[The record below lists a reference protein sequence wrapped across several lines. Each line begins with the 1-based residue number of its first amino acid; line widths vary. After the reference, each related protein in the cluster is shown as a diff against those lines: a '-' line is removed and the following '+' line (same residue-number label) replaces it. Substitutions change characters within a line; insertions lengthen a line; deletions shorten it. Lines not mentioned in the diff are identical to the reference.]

1 MKGSYVDDCMY
12 KTLLLPCTA
21 SGWTYADW
29 HGRLLSHEMPWRA
42 VVRQVGLGS
51 I

>member
-1 MKGSYVDDCMY
+1 M
-12 KTLLLPCTA
+12 
-21 SGWTYADW
+21 SGWSYGDW

-42 VVRQVGLGS
+42 VMRQVGIGS